1 MKRFNTILGF
11 KDVFFTALMVLG
23 LLVTGTI
30 GFMLIEGHSFTDA
43 LYMTVITAST
53 VGYREVSPPSDPG
66 KWFTMFIIIYS
77 IIVIGYAA
85 THFTRL
91 LLDGYFRQK
100 LKNYNVKKQ
109 ITKLKDH
116 VIVCGYGRNGFQAC
130 EELADHNINFI
141 IIEKRDHVVERI
153 RENPERLFLQGD
165 AASEDVLNEAQIH
178 KATALITALPNDA
191 DNIYV
196 VLTARELNPAIRI
209 ISRASDFKSDT
220 KLRRAGADNV
230 IMPDRI
236 GGQRMAKLVA
246 QPDVVE
252 FWEYVLLQSVKDVS
266 LEMVSCELM
275 SDNFSNTMIKD
286 IGLREKSG
294 VNIVGVKTQ
303 EGSFIF
309 NPSAEFELT
318 PTDQLFVLGSPQQ
331 INKMKDALQSMRP

>member
-1 MKRFNTILGF
+1 MRRFKSILGF
-11 KDVFFTALMVLG
+11 KDIFNTTLMVVG
-23 LLVTGTI
+23 LLLIGTI
-30 GFMLIEGHSFTDA
+30 GFMLIEGHSLTDA

-53 VGYREVSPPSDPG
+53 VGYREVSPPSDAG

-85 THFTRL
+85 THFSRL

-100 LKNYNVKKQ
+100 LKDYNVKKQ

-130 EELADHNINFI
+130 EELADHNIDFI
-141 IIEKRDHVVERI
+141 VIEKRDHVVERI
-153 RENPERLFLQGD
+153 RENPERLFIQGD

-178 KATALITALPNDA
+178 NAKALITALTNDA

-196 VLTARELNPAIRI
+196 VLTARELNPSIKI

-252 FWEYVLLQSVKDVS
+252 FWEYVLLQSAKDVN
-266 LEMVSCELM
+266 LEMISCELM
-275 SDNFSNTMIKD
+275 SESTSNTRIKD
-286 IGLREKSG
+286 IGLREKTG
-294 VNIVGVKTQ
+294 VNIVGVKTE

-318 PTDQLFVLGSPQQ
+318 PTDQLFVLGSPEQ
-331 INKMKDALQSMRP
+331 IKKVKNTLQAM